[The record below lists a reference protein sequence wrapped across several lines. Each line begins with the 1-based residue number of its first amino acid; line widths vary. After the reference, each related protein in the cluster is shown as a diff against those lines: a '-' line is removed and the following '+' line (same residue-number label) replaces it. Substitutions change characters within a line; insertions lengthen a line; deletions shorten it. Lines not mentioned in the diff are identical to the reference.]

1 MTIFVVTYAL
11 IISEKIHRSVIGIIG
26 ALVLIVFGIL
36 SFEQAIDY
44 INWETIGLLMG
55 MFTLVALLSEA
66 GFFSFMALW
75 TARLFHYKA
84 RLIFIAFPVL
94 AALLAA
100 FMDSVTVTLFLTLLT
115 LRLCRLFKTDPVPFV
130 IAEVM
135 AANVGGAATLVG
147 DPPNV
152 IIGTIMGYS
161 FSDFATNTGPIVIVA
176 ISVLMFYLYFTH
188 RSLFGNDGEDIV
200 NEDIKSMNPVSAI
213 KSAFLLRLGLIAF
226 AAAVAGLILKEP
238 IKAWFGVEYNSAVA
252 ALLPASIAL
261 AFLGEHAH
269 RIIDH
274 LDYDILLFFMAL
286 FVIVGGLEATGAIEV
301 MARWLVS
308 LAGGSAL
315 GMIFLLLFGT
325 GITSA
330 VVDNVPLALAM
341 AYIIKSIS
349 QAGGLALPLMVWT
362 LALGVDI
369 GGNMTP
375 IGASAN
381 VVAYSLLK
389 SKDTSVSWAYW
400 LKEAVIPTLLVLG
413 VCYGML
419 LLKLYTGWY

>member
-11 IISEKIHRSVIGIIG
+11 IISEKIHRSVIGMIG
-26 ALVLIVFGIL
+26 ALTLIVFGIL

-84 RLIFIAFPVL
+84 RWIFIAFPVL

-135 AANVGGAATLVG
+135 AANIGGAATLVG

-152 IIGTIMGYS
+152 IIGTIMGYG
-161 FSDFATNTGPIVIVA
+161 FSDFVANTGPISVIA
-176 ISVLMFYLYFTH
+176 IVVLMFYLYFTH
-188 RSLFGNDGEDIV
+188 RSLFASDGEDAV
-200 NEDIKSMNPVSAI
+200 NEDMKSMNPASAI
-213 KSAFLLRLGLIAF
+213 KSTFLLRLGLIAF
-226 AAAVAGLILKEP
+226 AAAVAGLIFKEP

-269 RIIDH
+269 RVIDH

-286 FVIVGGLEATGAIEV
+286 FVIVGGLEATGAIE
-301 MARWLVS
+301 MIARWLVS
-308 LAGGSAL
+308 LAGDSAV

-349 QAGGLALPLMVWT
+349 QAGVLPLPLMVWT

-369 GGNMTP
+369 GGNMSP

-389 SKDTSVSWAYW
+389 SRDTPVSWKYW

-419 LLKLYTGWY
+419 LFKLYIGWY